1 MTEVLLAMNAG
12 SSSLKFSLFCCQEN
26 LKLLYRGE
34 VERILD
40 APCLTIVNQHHTEI
54 LKKPIEVRGI
64 AAGLHAFFKWFAQAP
79 DNMRLKVVGHRIV
92 HGGPYFTH
100 PTRVDDDVLNKIR
113 RLIPFAPFHQPQNL
127 EAINIIKK
135 TYPDIPHIACFDT
148 SFHSTHNRLSTLFAL
163 PRHLTEAGIVRYGF
177 HGLSYA
183 YIASIITQKIGKRG
197 NQRVIVAHLGNGAS
211 MCALYQRKSVAT
223 SMGLTALDGL
233 MMGSRCGTLDPGV
246 ILYLLEEKK
255 LSVEKISHILYQESG
270 LLGVSSISSDMRDLQ
285 SSSEPHAIEAV
296 NLFCYSAA
304 KELTA
309 LCTSL
314 QGCDAII
321 FTAGIGEQSSIVRK
335 KICEHLQWLG
345 VVLDDHANTHHHT
358 IISQKDKSAILVG
371 VIPTH
376 EAHMIAEQS
385 LKAAGL

>member
-92 HGGPYFTH
+92 HGGPYFMH

-127 EAINIIKK
+127 EAINIIKT

-148 SFHSTHNRLSTLFAL
+148 SFHSTQNRLSTLFAL

-285 SSSEPHAIEAV
+285 SSSEPHAIVAV

>member
-1 MTEVLLAMNAG
+1 MTEVLLAINSG
-12 SSSLKFSLFCCQEN
+12 SSSLKFSLFCYHKN

-34 VERILD
+34 VERISD
-40 APCLTIVNQHHTEI
+40 APCLTIFNQHHTQI
-54 LKKPIEVRGI
+54 LKKPIEIRGI
-64 AAGLHAFFKWFAQAP
+64 EAGLEAFFKWFAQAP
-79 DNMRLKVVGHRIV
+79 DNMRLKVIGHRIV
-92 HGGPYFTH
+92 HGGRYFLH
-100 PTRVDDDVLNKIR
+100 PTLVNDDVLDKITS
-113 RLIPFAPFHQPQNL
+113 LIPLAPFHQPQNL
-127 EAINIIKK
+127 EAIKIIKT
-135 TYPDIPHIACFDT
+135 TYPDVPQIACFDT
-148 SFHSTHNRLSTLFAL
+148 SFHSTQKKLSTLFAI
-163 PRHLTEAGIVRYGF
+163 PRHLSEAGIVRYGF
-177 HGLSYA
+177 HGLSYE
-183 YIASIITQKIGKRG
+183 YIASVITHKIGEKG
-197 NQRVIVAHLGNGAS
+197 NQRVIVAHLGSGAS

-246 ILYLLEEKK
+246 ILYLLEKNK
-255 LSVEKISHILYQESG
+255 LSVQEISILLYQESG
-270 LLGVSSISSDMRDLQ
+270 LLGVSGISSDMRELQ
-285 SSSEPHAIEAV
+285 SSLEPHAIEAV

-335 KICEHLQWLG
+335 KICEHLQWIG

-358 IISQKDKSAILVG
+358 IISHTDKSAILVG

-376 EAHMIAEQS
+376 EAYMIAEQS
-385 LKAAGL
+385 LKTSGL

>member
-1 MTEVLLAMNAG
+1 
-12 SSSLKFSLFCCQEN
+12 
-26 LKLLYRGE
+26 
-34 VERILD
+34 
-40 APCLTIVNQHHTEI
+40 
-54 LKKPIEVRGI
+54 
-64 AAGLHAFFKWFAQAP
+64 
-79 DNMRLKVVGHRIV
+79 
-92 HGGPYFTH
+92 
-100 PTRVDDDVLNKIR
+100 
-113 RLIPFAPFHQPQNL
+113 
-127 EAINIIKK
+127 
-135 TYPDIPHIACFDT
+135 
-148 SFHSTHNRLSTLFAL
+148 
-163 PRHLTEAGIVRYGF
+163 
-177 HGLSYA
+177 
-183 YIASIITQKIGKRG
+183 
-197 NQRVIVAHLGNGAS
+197 